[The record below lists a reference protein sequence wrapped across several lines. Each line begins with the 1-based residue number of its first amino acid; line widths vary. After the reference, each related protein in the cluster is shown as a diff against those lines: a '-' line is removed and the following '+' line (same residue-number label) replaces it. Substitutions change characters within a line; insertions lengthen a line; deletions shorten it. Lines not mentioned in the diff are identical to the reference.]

1 MGVIF
6 GDLSGSPIDDCGTEL
21 LLLASP
27 GGRHGAKI
35 GRRAGQLADSSG
47 SLFVRFPFSN
57 SPTQARPSAQSLQ
70 SMLTY
75 SVSP

>member
-35 GRRAGQLADSSG
+35 GRRAGQLAH
-47 SLFVRFPFSN
+47 
-57 SPTQARPSAQSLQ
+57 TQARPSAQSLQ